1 MSHSYFSVYLH
12 YVFATKKR
20 QNDIT
25 PEIEKTYKKVFASI
39 CQDHGC
45 FLMAANGTENHVHVL
60 VSVGREAL
68 PSKLIRSLK
77 SMSSKEINELELSP
91 KRFSWQVGYG
101 VFSVGRFEIN
111 KIKGYIAKQKE
122 HHKTISFDKEYEL
135 MLEEAKRYAP
145 H

>member
-45 FLMAANGTENHVHVL
+45 FLMAANGTEN
-60 VSVGREAL
+60 
-68 PSKLIRSLK
+68 
-77 SMSSKEINELELSP
+77 
-91 KRFSWQVGYG
+91 
-101 VFSVGRFEIN
+101 
-111 KIKGYIAKQKE
+111 QKE